1 MSNHTYIHNKNKNQ
15 AQICAY
21 DADQVWVVEISQG
34 SDKMIHGFY
43 PSLPS
48 AQLILSALGFEPT
61 MDIKND

>member
-1 MSNHTYIHNKNKNQ
+1 MSNHAYIHNKNKNQ

-34 SDKMIHGFY
+34 NHTMVHGFY

-48 AQLILSALGFEPT
+48 AQLILSALGFEP
-61 MDIKND
+61 MMGVEND